1 MVLSLFFP
9 ALRWRAFSVV
19 VNLKTFP
26 LDLVPTLGLRGV
38 ARALSDRCSQCSSTS
53 KGEGGASDNSNKVH
67 RFFLDLFTVTP
78 TPPSTLP
85 PKGWFCKASYPPV
98 G

>member
-1 MVLSLFFP
+1 MVLSLFLP

-38 ARALSDRCSQCSSTS
+38 ARALSDRCSQCRSTS
-53 KGEGGASDNSNKVH
+53 KGKGGASDNSKKVH
-67 RFFLDLFTVTP
+67 RFFLDLFTITAVDGVP
-78 TPPSTLP
+78 DPKNGDLTLRLR
-85 PKGWFCKASYPPV
+85 
-98 G
+98 